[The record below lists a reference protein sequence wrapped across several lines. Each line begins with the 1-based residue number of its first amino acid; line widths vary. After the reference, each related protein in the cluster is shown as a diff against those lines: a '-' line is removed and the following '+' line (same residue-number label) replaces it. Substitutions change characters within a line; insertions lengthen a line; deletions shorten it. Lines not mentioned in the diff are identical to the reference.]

1 MKELTV
7 QIKRKV
13 LYPFSPEDQDELAGY
28 HDNQVVRVK
37 VYGTEKQR
45 SLKQLRKYFAT
56 CTKVAEN
63 IDDFQWNTK
72 NKVDFQCRV
81 ALHFVDDTVSA
92 VRPDGTVIFSYRSIS
107 YDNLKHIDACRY
119 FSRSY
124 DIMSAKLRIT
134 TEKLLEYVK
143 D

>member
-1 MKELTV
+1 MKELTA

-56 CTKVAEN
+56 CAKVAEN
-63 IDDFQWNTK
+63 TDDFQWNTK
-72 NKVDFQCRV
+72 NKVDFHCRV

-92 VRPDGTVIFSYRSIS
+92 VRPDGTVVFSYRSIS

-119 FSRSY
+119 FDRAFE
-124 DIMSAKLRIT
+124 IMAMKINST
-134 TEKLLEYVK
+134 VEKLLEYVK
-143 D
+143 E